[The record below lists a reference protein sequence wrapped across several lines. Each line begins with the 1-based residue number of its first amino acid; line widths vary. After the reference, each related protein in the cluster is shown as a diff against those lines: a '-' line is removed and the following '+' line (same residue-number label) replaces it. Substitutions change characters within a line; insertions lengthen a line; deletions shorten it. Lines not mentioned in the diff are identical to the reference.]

1 MTPTPTIRIGENFSQ
16 NLTPVQTPAA
26 GVPLTFTLNRRYSK
40 PIPSFIVKT
49 PSTNGSLK
57 FDIAPIDSA
66 TDIQLWDQFYFS
78 VTNPGIG
85 GGACSTAD
93 FSFTVV
99 TACTVAP
106 FLITQSPPG
115 AVSQL
120 TTTNIV
126 VANSAPPE
134 GVGCPGSV
142 FQANLATLTSFI
154 TWQDPD
160 QLIVSPTLSTIP
172 GTYLVVIGYGQ
183 ISGATYHT
191 QTLTVIVS
199 ACLVTSLTTSDVI
212 PAQSYVIGAQAQTIP
227 SPQFVQNPLCNEMII
242 LTISPMPTFVSVDPT
257 NITFSGGNSAEAIL
271 HKLVLTA
278 KAQTSLVTTTVPL
291 DVKAIDCTPKNLQA
305 LPDTF
310 SVSQLNQVLNVDI
323 VLSTDLLPVECGS
336 YNKSLLNDQNYLFVT
351 INGLNLNVS
360 PLLTTVVG
368 PYLVQAKI
376 TMQNNPYL
384 SSSLPININV
394 IDCAVIELTPDI

>member
-1 MTPTPTIRIGENFSQ
+1 MTPTPTIMIGENFSQ

-40 PIPSFIVKT
+40 PIPLFIVKT

-115 AVSQL
+115 AVNQL

-126 VANSAPPE
+126 VATSTPPE
-134 GVGCPGSV
+134 GIGCPGSV
-142 FQANLATLTSFI
+142 FQANLTTTLTSFI

-160 QLIVSPTLSTIP
+160 
-172 GTYLVVIGYGQ
+172 
-183 ISGATYHT
+183 
-191 QTLTVIVS
+191 
-199 ACLVTSLTTSDVI
+199 
-212 PAQSYVIGAQAQTIP
+212 
-227 SPQFVQNPLCNEMII
+227 
-242 LTISPMPTFVSVDPT
+242 
-257 NITFSGGNSAEAIL
+257 
-271 HKLVLTA
+271 
-278 KAQTSLVTTTVPL
+278 
-291 DVKAIDCTPKNLQA
+291 
-305 LPDTF
+305 
-310 SVSQLNQVLNVDI
+310 
-323 VLSTDLLPVECGS
+323 
-336 YNKSLLNDQNYLFVT
+336 
-351 INGLNLNVS
+351 
-360 PLLTTVVG
+360 
-368 PYLVQAKI
+368 
-376 TMQNNPYL
+376 
-384 SSSLPININV
+384 
-394 IDCAVIELTPDI
+394 